1 MKRICSSI
9 VCLLAGLFAC
19 MAVEPSGTLPVLVIE
34 TENRQ
39 PIESKETYIRGNYYL
54 DPKGVEGV
62 EAIGSKD
69 APLPLQIRGRG
80 NYTWSAF
87 NKKPYRL
94 KLDKKAAL
102 LGMNSNKHFA
112 LLAHADDNRAF
123 MRNLTGFEVSRMS
136 GLPYTTAD
144 QPCEVV
150 LNGDYKGLY
159 FLTETIRFD
168 KKRINLSN
176 PDDDVEDWLAA
187 NPGKTADD
195 YPWTDDMMNGPWLVE
210 LDNTD
215 DQNQITVPSQY
226 RGGAEG
232 TDIRVTYKK
241 PEDYVTE
248 KHRQWLKQDFSE
260 IDNLVYA
267 SDNAKG
273 AWLDKIDLTDAAR
286 FFIVNQIMGN
296 YESYHGSCY
305 LTKDRG
311 ADQKWHFGPV
321 WDFGSAFQQTRD
333 VTQWIWENTP
343 YNQRWIENFMNCE
356 TFKNE
361 VKRIFTAM
369 NTEGFDRI
377 INYQNAY
384 AARITAAAK
393 RDAERWNNDG
403 YGNPDME
410 KPLKEVQKQ
419 LVDAINSFGYK
430 LGIEGFEGVEI
441 GPTADIYLRGH
452 DYNGWDAMDANKFTN
467 VGNDVYELKMK
478 RLSGE
483 FKLADTSW
491 VKINLGCEA
500 GKKFDLNKA
509 YKLITRGENISLASG
524 SADNVTLRLVWKTK
538 ELTITNSTGVQLV
551 IDGDL
556 ENAEIYTLQG
566 VRVQNPVKGNIYIL
580 RTAEGARKVVF

>member
-1 MKRICSSI
+1 
-9 VCLLAGLFAC
+9 
-19 MAVEPSGTLPVLVIE
+19 
-34 TENRQ
+34 
-39 PIESKETYIRGNYYL
+39 
-54 DPKGVEGV
+54 
-62 EAIGSKD
+62 
-69 APLPLQIRGRG
+69 
-80 NYTWSAF
+80 
-87 NKKPYRL
+87 
-94 KLDKKAAL
+94 
-102 LGMNSNKHFA
+102 
-112 LLAHADDNRAF
+112 
-123 MRNLTGFEVSRMS
+123 
-136 GLPYTTAD
+136 
-144 QPCEVV
+144 
-150 LNGDYKGLY
+150 
-159 FLTETIRFD
+159 
-168 KKRINLSN
+168 
-176 PDDDVEDWLAA
+176 
-187 NPGKTADD
+187 
-195 YPWTDDMMNGPWLVE
+195 
-210 LDNTD
+210 
-215 DQNQITVPSQY
+215 
-226 RGGAEG
+226 
-232 TDIRVTYKK
+232 
-241 PEDYVTE
+241 
-248 KHRQWLKQDFSE
+248 
-260 IDNLVYA
+260 
-267 SDNAKG
+267 
-273 AWLDKIDLTDAAR
+273 
-286 FFIVNQIMGN
+286 
-296 YESYHGSCY
+296 
-305 LTKDRG
+305 
-311 ADQKWHFGPV
+311 
-321 WDFGSAFQQTRD
+321 
-333 VTQWIWENTP
+333 
-343 YNQRWIENFMNCE
+343 MNCE